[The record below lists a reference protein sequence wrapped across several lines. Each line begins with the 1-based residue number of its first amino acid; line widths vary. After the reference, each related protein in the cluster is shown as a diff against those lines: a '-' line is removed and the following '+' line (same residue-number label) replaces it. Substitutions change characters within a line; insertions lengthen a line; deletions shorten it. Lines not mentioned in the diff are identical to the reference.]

1 MHSGNTM
8 DHLPNSH
15 TLPSFWWK
23 QWLQQPQKLSLHT
36 SLFQVHVWVG
46 AAAGA
51 YLTLMSITGSIIVF
65 RNQLSGWRSVEW
77 LVKLHTNLQAGS
89 VGRVVNGIGAGSLT
103 LLCLTGAIIWWPG
116 VKYWHRSLQVNWR
129 ANLPRV
135 NWDLH
140 SALGFWCFPF
150 VLLWGV
156 SGFYLAFPQA
166 FSIFFVLDPADRITD
181 QWLFWLS
188 ELHFGRFTR
197 LTEALWAALG
207 LVPGVLSFTGTF
219 ICCRRVIFKK
229 PSNPY
234 R

>member
-36 SLFQVHVWVG
+36 SLFQVHFWVG

-156 SGFYLAFPQA
+156 SGFYFAFPQA